1 MNGINIYADTSNIN
15 EIFDIYEN
23 NKLITGFTT
32 NPSLMKKAGITEYIP
47 FIEEVT
53 SKISDLPF
61 SFEIFAD
68 ELDEM
73 EYQIKKISE
82 FGQNIYVKVPITNTK
97 GESTVP
103 LIEKMSSEGIKINV
117 TAVFTKNQVEI
128 LLKDLI
134 STKTPLIVSIFA
146 GRIADT
152 GVNPCSLIEETSN
165 LTGPTGLIKTLW
177 ASTRTIYNVYEAEK
191 SKCDIITVTPDLIP
205 KLKLKDKNLD
215 DFSLETVKMFY
226 NDAISVGYKL

>member
-117 TAVFTKNQVEI
+117 TAVFTKNQVEF

-152 GVNPCSLIEETSN
+152 GVNPCPLIEETSN
-165 LTGPTGLIKTLW
+165 LTGPTGFIKTLW
-177 ASTRTIYNVYEAEK
+177 ASTRTIYNVYEAQK

>member
-165 LTGPTGLIKTLW
+165 LTRPTGLIKTLW